1 MKDIIRGRIRYFPS
15 GLSGRKVPYPVFC
28 FLYLSYLNFGPTTQI
43 LQKKPGW
50 KSENTAEVLK
60 KKGFWHHPLT
70 FKISSL

>member
-15 GLSGRKVPYPVFC
+15 GLSGRKVSYPVSR
-28 FLYLSYLNFGPTTQI
+28 FLYLSYLNFWSDHTDIT
-43 LQKKPGW
+43 KKPGW

-70 FKISSL
+70 FKISGL